1 MIYRRLKKRLL
12 GTCCDGRKGK
22 GKVLPRL
29 YEGTDWKLPTSNEA
43 RHDFCT
49 CHSLDRVTSGFRDGI
64 VTKGEYEWSLRAYH
78 NRQLAMKS
86 EARDKAA
93 AVVHLMRPGE

>member
-1 MIYRRLKKRLL
+1 MEAQTGNYQR
-12 GTCCDGRKGK
+12 
-22 GKVLPRL
+22 VP
-29 YEGTDWKLPTSNEA
+29 SHEA

-49 CHSLDRVTSGFRDGI
+49 GRRPLDKVTTGFRDGI

-93 AVVHLMRPGE
+93 AVVHLMRPGD